1 MSVGLAPG
9 PDDATRTGIVEGRA
23 LRGNPPRRAGR
34 EVRAVAAAGPP
45 DGVADGQGG
54 AGLGLPAPRA
64 PYPPRPSR
72 LDPFTRVF
80 DATLIADLDAPRK
93 QQ

>member
-1 MSVGLAPG
+1 MMRP
-9 PDDATRTGIVEGRA
+9 GRA
-23 LRGNPPRRAGR
+23 SSKVELYAAIRRDARAGKSER
-34 EVRAVAAAGPP
+34 WLQRVHRMGWRTVKAALDSAW
-45 DGVADGQGG
+45 
-54 AGLGLPAPRA
+54 PAPRA